1 MSTNLTQLPTDLPVP
16 EDDGSADHLTG
27 TVLPYISL
35 PTTSGESLNLGNLV
49 GRNVIYIYP
58 MTGRPDVSL
67 PDGWDEIP
75 GARGCTPQS
84 CSFRDHY
91 EELANLSTGV
101 IGLSVQTTEY
111 QKEARERLHLPFNLV
126 SDSNLKLKTALRLP
140 TFEVAGMELYKRLT
154 LVTQDRMILKVF
166 FPVFPPDRNA
176 DDVLDWLRK
185 RENKKETPFFKTQ
198 MHVEQAKRMLSFDRR
213 LTRR

>member
-27 TVLPYISL
+27 TMLPDISL

-126 SDSNLKLKTALRLP
+126 SDPNLTLKTALRLP

-154 LVTQDRMILKVF
+154 LVTQDRTILKVL

-185 RENKKETPFFKTQ
+185 RE
-198 MHVEQAKRMLSFDRR
+198 A
-213 LTRR
+213 